1 MIVCMS
7 EHVLFLTGHLAA
19 PALKQ
24 VLEAMPPGDFTW
36 EVRDIGISVAALMTT
51 SMIRRRL
58 DRLEGVDRV
67 VVPGLCGGDMDEL
80 SLALGVPVERGPQD
94 LRDVPALFGH
104 GRVPPNLDHY
114 RVKIFAEIVDA
125 SKLSVDEVLAR
136 AESYR
141 QDGADVI
148 DLGGLPGETFP
159 HLEDCVRAL
168 RGQNFSVS
176 VDSLDRNELLRG
188 ARAGADYLL
197 SLHEGTMW
205 LAEEV
210 ESVPVLIP
218 QPTDDLP
225 SLYRAI
231 ERIAA
236 AGRPF
241 LADSILEPVHFGF
254 TASIVRYAELRRRFP
269 EVELMMG
276 VGNLTELT
284 EADTCGINMLLA
296 GIASELDV
304 AAVLTTEVSP
314 HARSA
319 VYEFDRARR
328 ICHAAKAEGA
338 LPKGFSSALNP
349 LHARK
354 PYPDSIAEIA
364 DLAARIRDP
373 SYRIRVTERGLAI
386 FNRDGLFYG
395 HDPFALF
402 PMLASLQDD
411 APHAFY
417 AGVELARAE
426 IAWQLGKEYQQDRGL
441 DWGAAIPPSSTAAQ
455 PGSKSG
461 AAEPDQMIA
470 ASRKQR
476 KKAR

>member
-1 MIVCMS
+1 MIVYMS
-7 EHVLFLTGHLAA
+7 EHVVFLTGHLAA

-24 VLEAMPPGDFTW
+24 VLEAMPLGDLTW

-58 DRLEGVDRV
+58 GCLEGVDRV
-67 VVPGLCGGDMDEL
+67 VVPGLCGGDLDEL
-80 SLALGVPVERGPQD
+80 SLELGIPVERGPQD

-125 SKLSVDEVLAR
+125 PKLSVDKIIAR

-148 DLGGLPGETFP
+148 DLGCLPGEAFP
-159 HLEDCVRAL
+159 HLEDSVCAL

-176 VDSLDRNELLRG
+176 IDSLERNELLRG

-197 SLHEGTMW
+197 SLHEGTLW

-218 QPTDDLP
+218 KPADNLP

-236 AGRPF
+236 VDRLF
-241 LADSILEPVHFGF
+241 LVDSILDPIHFGF
-254 TASIVRYAELRRRFP
+254 TASITRYAELRQRFP

-328 ICHAAKAEGA
+328 ICHAAKADGA
-338 LPKGFSSALNP
+338 LPKGFSAALSP
-349 LHARK
+349 LHSRK
-354 PYPDSIAEIA
+354 PYPDSIAEIT

-373 SYRIRVTERGLAI
+373 SYRIRVTEQGLAV

-395 HDPFALF
+395 HDPFELF
-402 PMLASLQDD
+402 PLLASLQND

-426 IAWQLGKEYQQDRGL
+426 IAWRLGKEYQQDRGL
-441 DWGAAIPPSSTAAQ
+441 DWGATIPPSSTAVQ
-455 PGSKSG
+455 PDGKSDV
-461 AAEPDQMIA
+461 AAPDRLIA

-476 KKAR
+476 QKAQ